1 MRILTMKLRFWNKTK
16 LLEMKL
22 LNKTNKKCSEKSIHQ
37 MKQREIIID
46 RGQLDSNIKTKVI
59 MASTFN
65 D

>member
-1 MRILTMKLRFWNKTK
+1 MRILIMKLRFWNKIK

-22 LNKTNKKCSEKSIHQ
+22 FNKINKKCSEKLIYQ

-46 RGQLDSNIKTKVI
+46 RGQLDSNIKIKVI
-59 MASTFN
+59 MVSIFN